1 MSDGKTSMHLYTE
14 GMIIETEDLQ
24 IQRGIFHGD
33 LLSPRLFCISLIPL
47 TEQLNKLNTG
57 YQEKTTKTKVSHLH
71 YMDGLKLIGKREEEF
86 QKQMQGVRTFSD
98 DILME
103 FELDKCAKTVL
114 KKGKPVHS

>member
-1 MSDGKTSMHLYTE
+1 
-14 GMIIETEDLQ
+14 
-24 IQRGIFHGD
+24 
-33 LLSPRLFCISLIPL
+33 
-47 TEQLNKLNTG
+47 
-57 YQEKTTKTKVSHLH
+57 
-71 YMDGLKLIGKREEEF
+71 MDGLKLIGKREEEL